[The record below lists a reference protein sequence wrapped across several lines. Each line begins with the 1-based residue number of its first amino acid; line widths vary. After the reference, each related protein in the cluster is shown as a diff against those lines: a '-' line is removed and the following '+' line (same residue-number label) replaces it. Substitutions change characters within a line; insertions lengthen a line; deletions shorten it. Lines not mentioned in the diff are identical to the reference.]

1 MLTEF
6 PFCLCIQSQALCES
20 LSEPCCQCSKPVKL
34 SLQLL
39 QHKFRS
45 YHHGASLTNSVPS
58 ELPSLSHFLDTEI
71 DLDAFLLSDK
81 VLKKY
86 HMLLDIV
93 SCKSQRSC
101 CFTKGYAHYVEGTG
115 SVVQHSTEADM
126 SEIYSKA
133 QTLGEDDPLKI
144 ELLHQLQLRY
154 FSPDE
159 VTRLMC
165 FPPWF
170 TFPTTTT
177 KKQRYKL
184 LGNSIN
190 VLVVASLL
198 IVLVENK

>member
-6 PFCLCIQSQALCES
+6 PFCLCVQSQAFHES
-20 LSEPCCQCSKPVKL
+20 LSEPCCQCSKPVKP
-34 SLQLL
+34 SLQSL
-39 QHKFRS
+39 QQKFHS
-45 YHHGASLTNSVPS
+45 YHHGTSRTNNSSS
-58 ELPSLSHFLDTEI
+58 ELPSLSHYLDTDI
-71 DLDAFLLSDK
+71 DLDSFLLSDK

-93 SCKSQRSC
+93 SSNSQRSC

-115 SVVQHSTEADM
+115 SVVQHNSEADM
-126 SEIYSKA
+126 SEIYSKV
-133 QTLGEDDPLKI
+133 QTLSEEDPQRT
-144 ELLHQLQLRY
+144 ELLRQLQLRY

-170 TFPTTTT
+170 TFPSSTT

-198 IVLVENK
+198 ITLVEK